1 MVAQTIT
8 KFERQQ
14 VAQARLID
22 EMYLLH
28 NATLSILKVA
38 VLSNAQKLSQ
48 RIKENE
54 QGNMFQTKEQ
64 DNLLETDINEMQIF
78 K

>member
-1 MVAQTIT
+1 
-8 KFERQQ
+8 
-14 VAQARLID
+14 
-22 EMYLLH
+22 MYLLH

-54 QGNMFQTKEQ
+54 QGNMFQMKEQ
-64 DNLLETDINEMQIF
+64 DNLLETDINEMEIF
-78 K
+78 KWFTQ

>member
-54 QGNMFQTKEQ
+54 QGNMFQMKEQ
-64 DNLLETDINEMQIF
+64 DNLLETDINEMEIF

>member
-54 QGNMFQTKEQ
+54 QGNMFQMKEQ
-64 DNLLETDINEMQIF
+64 DNLLETDINEMKIF